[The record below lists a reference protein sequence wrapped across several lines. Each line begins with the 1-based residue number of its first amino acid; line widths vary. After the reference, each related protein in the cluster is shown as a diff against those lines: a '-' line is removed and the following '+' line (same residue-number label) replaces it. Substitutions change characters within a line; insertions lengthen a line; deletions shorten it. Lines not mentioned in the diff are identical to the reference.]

1 MPAGDTGS
9 SAAVIVFISIMVS
22 SLTMGK
28 TLQIVIVVL
37 VAIAAGLVYLI
48 SIQSNEKIA
57 TIPSASPQQSETSAP
72 SSETQSPLSPLS
84 SSPTPQA
91 GPISAK
97 DHKAIL
103 AFPNSKASADER
115 AAYNALVNRL
125 ARDANTLLVSGCSP
139 DPLVMHVLLAKDF
152 TITNTDSVKRRV
164 FFQEPTIEIP
174 PNGSVIIHPAK
185 VFTHGAG
192 NYGYFCDGS
201 SDINGVFLVTP

>member
-1 MPAGDTGS
+1 MN
-9 SAAVIVFISIMVS
+9 
-22 SLTMGK
+22 K

-37 VAIAAGLVYLI
+37 ITIAVGLVYLI
-48 SIQSNEKIA
+48 STQSDEKIA

-72 SSETQSPLSPLS
+72 SSETQSPLSPPS

-91 GPISAK
+91 SPISAK
-97 DHKAIL
+97 DRKAIL
-103 AFPNSKASADER
+103 AFPDSKASGDKR

-152 TITNTDSVKRRV
+152 TIRNTDSVKRRI
-164 FFQEPTIEIP
+164 FFQEPTIEIFP
-174 PNGSVIIHPAK
+174 EGSVVVHPAK
-185 VFTHGAG
+185 VFTHGSG

-201 SDINGVFLVTP
+201 SNVNGVFVVTP